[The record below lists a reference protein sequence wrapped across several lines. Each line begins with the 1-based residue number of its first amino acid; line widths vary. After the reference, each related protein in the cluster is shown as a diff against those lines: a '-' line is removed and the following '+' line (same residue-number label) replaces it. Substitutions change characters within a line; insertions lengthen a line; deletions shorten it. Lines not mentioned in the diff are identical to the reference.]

1 MPIGN
6 ADLILTDGKVYH
18 LQLAPEQ
25 IADTIITVG
34 DPDRVGEVSQ
44 HFDRI
49 DHRVQH
55 REFATHTGELRGKR
69 ISVVSTGIGTD
80 NVDIVVNE
88 IDALFNVDLETRE
101 IKDRITALD
110 FIRIGT
116 TGGIQANMIPG
127 VFTVSTMAVGLDSLM
142 HFYDFEQNSREFSLS
157 TGLAD
162 YAEARN
168 EDLLLMPYAAICSDA
183 LLIRFDRETFK
194 HGISVTTPGF
204 YAPQGRRVRARPME
218 PKFLQILQQFSAD
231 GKKLTNIEMETA
243 GLYGLS
249 RLLGHRAISCSVVLA
264 NRLDNT
270 FSADP
275 AADVRRLITAVLE
288 KAV

>member
-1 MPIGN
+1 M
-6 ADLILTDGKVYH
+6 
-18 LQLAPEQ
+18 LA
-25 IADTIITVG
+25 
-34 DPDRVGEVSQ
+34 
-44 HFDRI
+44 
-49 DHRVQH
+49 
-55 REFATHTGELRGKR
+55 K
-69 ISVVSTGIGTD
+69 
-80 NVDIVVNE
+80 
-88 IDALFNVDLETRE
+88 
-101 IKDRITALD
+101 
-110 FIRIGT
+110 
-116 TGGIQANMIPG
+116 
-127 VFTVSTMAVGLDSLM
+127 
-142 HFYDFEQNSREFSLS
+142 
-157 TGLAD
+157 
-162 YAEARN
+162 
-168 EDLLLMPYAAICSDA
+168 
-183 LLIRFDRETFK
+183 FDRETFK
-194 HGISVTTPGF
+194 HGISVTAPGF

>member
-6 ADLILTDGKVYH
+6 ADLILSDGKVYH

-25 IADTIITVG
+25 LADTIITVG

-55 REFATHTGELRGKR
+55 REFVTHTGELRGKR

-88 IDALFNVDLETRE
+88 IDALFNVDFQTRE
-101 IKDRITALD
+101 IKDRITAVD

-116 TGGIQANMIPG
+116 TGGIQANMTPG
-127 VFTVSTMAVGLDSLM
+127 VFTVSTMAVGLDGLM
-142 HFYDFEQNSREFSLS
+142 HFYAFDENSREFSMS

-168 EDLLLMPYAAICSDA
+168 EDLLLIPYTAICSDA
-183 LLIRFDRETFK
+183 LLARFARETFK
-194 HGISVTTPGF
+194 HGVAVTAPGF

-218 PKFLQILQQFSAD
+218 PKFLQILNQFSAD

-275 AADVRRLITAVLE
+275 AADISRLITAVLE
-288 KAV
+288 KVI